1 NFPNLKIS
9 NEHKSE
15 TTSAQKENHCLMH
28 YKSSVGLNGMTVG
41 SSAYNYQGDN
51 KNDKLISG
59 KISIGN
65 AGFEAKL
72 DVANLEINNVGLKA
86 NLGVNTNT
94 DISFSSNSI
103 KAKIGGFSVKV
114 GKEMGI
120 STSIGSVS
128 IDIVTLIDRNP
139 KTKSTDRRIK
149 EAMTINRMFN
159 KDALSIFVYIVKTS
173 ILNSKEGALTNTTD
187 INIKT

>member
-1 NFPNLKIS
+1 
-9 NEHKSE
+9 
-15 TTSAQKENHCLMH
+15 MH

-187 INIKT
+187 INIKTVKKIDINTLVTL